1 MKQGDHLRGHA
12 VCHVPTDEGSDGVSP
27 ASVNRKNR
35 QCPVMVKN
43 ADKWLLG
50 LASDGNI
57 LHLYKKKEILLTE
70 KKRS

>member
-12 VCHVPTDEGSDGVSP
+12 VGHVPTDEGSDGVGP
-27 ASVNRKNR
+27 ASVNRKNCQR
-35 QCPVMVKN
+35 PVMVKN

-57 LHLYKKKEILLTE
+57 LCFYKKK
-70 KKRS
+70 